1 MNQRVTPP
9 GTAKG
14 RRAWLYLSLLLPS
27 LASEVAQPP
36 PPAIYRQDAPSD
48 RPRHGRTRP
57 YLLSIGPPQLRFQD
71 AAPPPEA
78 PAQPAPVSIPKA
90 QSIDAAA
97 NNTGSQD
104 VSLRRPPPTAE
115 QAAAA
120 QAGREQNHPTA
131 PAAPSGPPI
140 QAIPP
145 DDASPKVRPEDF
157 LPYFQFPGA
166 DTQTS
171 DSSAPS
177 AQAAP
182 RTIPPSTAT
191 YQEQ

>member
-1 MNQRVTPP
+1 MNLRVTPP

-36 PPAIYRQDAPSD
+36 PPASFRQDAPPD
-48 RPRHGRTRP
+48 RPRNGRTRP
-57 YLLSIGPPQLRFQD
+57 YLLSIGPLQLRFQD
-71 AAPPPEA
+71 AAPPPEM
-78 PAQPAPVSIPKA
+78 PARPPSGSAAKA
-90 QSIDAAA
+90 QSLETATAS
-97 NNTGSQD
+97 TGSQD
-104 VSLRRPPPTAE
+104 VSLRRPAPTAE

-120 QAGREQNHPTA
+120 EARREESHPAT
-131 PAAPSGPPI
+131 PASPPAPPI
-140 QAIPP
+140 LPIPP
-145 DDASPKVRPEDF
+145 DDASRKVHPEDF

-182 RTIPPSTAT
+182 KTIPPSTAT